1 MGWVRLLT
9 SRGGANVARTSS
21 DGGVANTTAVVR
33 IINER
38 AVYQQTRQLGP
49 VSASQLVTATGL
61 SKPTIGLALGG
72 LERAGLVRHV
82 GHRVGQV
89 GRAPRL
95 YEIRPEAGWALA
107 IDIGGSWI
115 RTAVADLSGRVAVR
129 HEERV
134 KSRSAASLIQQVG
147 DLAQAVPERTG
158 LKFDDITHT
167 VLGIPGVYEPE
178 SGRIYAAP
186 NLPGMDKP
194 GSVESLRSKLGEQFS
209 IYNDVNLAT
218 VAEQAY
224 GLGASVRNFVFV
236 SVGTGVGMGIV
247 VDGRLYRGSR
257 GRAGEISYLPV
268 GDQEPDGVERD
279 PAATRQHGFLET
291 VASAQ
296 GIVATARG
304 YGMDVDSAEQVF
316 DGARRG
322 DPNAVRTVQREADHL
337 ARALA
342 SIIAVLDPALIVLG
356 GGVGSNV
363 DVLLDPIQRRL
374 GEVMALDPP
383 PIKVSAVGRESVVLG
398 GLAAGLDAARDIVLA
413 QIEA

>member
-1 MGWVRLLT
+1 MR
-9 SRGGANVARTSS
+9 RTSP
-21 DGGVANTTAVVR
+21 DGGGVANTTAVVR
-33 IINER
+33 IMNER
-38 AVYQQTRQLGP
+38 AVYEQTRQLGP

-107 IDIGGSWI
+107 IDVGASWI
-115 RTAVADLSGRVAVR
+115 RAAVADLSGRVAVR

-134 KSRSAASLIQQVG
+134 KARTAGALIRQVG
-147 DLAQAVPERTG
+147 ELAQSVPARTG
-158 LKFDDITHT
+158 LSFDEITHT

-178 SGRIYAAP
+178 SGRISAAP
-186 NLPGMDKP
+186 NLPGLDRP
-194 GSVESLRSKLGEQFS
+194 GSVEALRGKLGERFS
-209 IYNDVNLAT
+209 IDNDVNLAT

-224 GLGASVRNFVFV
+224 GLGTSVRNFVFV
-236 SVGTGVGMGIV
+236 SVGTGIGMGV
-247 VDGRLYRGSR
+247 VIDGQLYRGSH
-257 GRAGEISYLPV
+257 GRAGEISFLPV
-268 GDQEPDGVERD
+268 GDEGPEGAQVRGSAD
-279 PAATRQHGFLET
+279 TRQHGILET

-296 GIVATARG
+296 GIVAIARG
-304 YGMDVDSAEQVF
+304 CGMSVDSVEQVF
-316 DGARRG
+316 DAARAG
-322 DPNAVRTVQREADHL
+322 DPLALRAVGTEADHL

-342 SIIAVLDPALIVLG
+342 AIIAVLDPGLIVLG

-363 DVLLDPIQRRL
+363 DVLLAPTQDRL
-374 GEVMALDPP
+374 GELLALAPP
-383 PIKVSAVGRESVVLG
+383 PIQVSAVGRESVVLG
-398 GLAAGLDAARDIVLA
+398 GLASGLDAARDIVLA

>member
-1 MGWVRLLT
+1 
-9 SRGGANVARTSS
+9 VARTSP

-33 IINER
+33 IMNER
-38 AVYQQTRQLGP
+38 AVYEQTRQLGP
-49 VSASQLVTATGL
+49 VSASQLVSATGL

-115 RTAVADLSGRVAVR
+115 RAAIADLSGRVVVR

-134 KSRSAASLIQQVG
+134 RARSSASLVRQVG
-147 DLAQAVPERTG
+147 ELADAVPAKVELG
-158 LKFDDITHT
+158 YADITHT

-178 SGRIYAAP
+178 SGRISAAP
-186 NLPGMDKP
+186 NLPGWDRP
-194 GSVESLRSKLGEQFS
+194 GSVEALRSRLGQHFS
-209 IYNDVNLAT
+209 IDNDVNLAT

-236 SVGTGVGMGIV
+236 SVGTGIGMGV
-247 VDGRLYRGSR
+247 VIDGRLYRGSH
-257 GRAGEISYLPV
+257 GRAGEISFLPV
-268 GDQEPDGVERD
+268 GDEGPEGARVRGA
-279 PAATRQHGFLET
+279 AATRQHGILET
-291 VASAQ
+291 VASAE
-296 GIVATARG
+296 GIVATARDC
-304 YGMDVDSAEQVF
+304 GMSVDSAEQVF
-316 DGARRG
+316 DAARAG
-322 DPNAVRTVQREADHL
+322 DSAAISAVGSEADHL

-342 SIIAVLDPALIVLG
+342 AIIAVLDPGLIVLG

-363 DVLLDPIQRRL
+363 DVLLEPTERRL
-374 GEVMALDPP
+374 GELLSLAPP
-383 PIKVSAVGRESVVLG
+383 PIRVSAVGRESVVLG